1 MTFALWKQAI
11 IDTHEQL
18 IEQLEDKYKNH
29 ITKLLE
35 QKKLLLI
42 QLQKAL
48 CHQFMNIE
56 NISNQ
61 FTQSDLSSID
71 STTTSNATLN
81 TNQVPIFSLKDTN
94 LIDSGNKFECNHCHK
109 FLSSTQSLA
118 RHTKSHIEKPY
129 KCNYCNYRSSRK
141 DHLQRHI
148 RIHTGEKPFKC
159 EYCDKRFKQISNLK
173 KHTRIHTGEKPF
185 KCEYCDKRFTQNCHL
200 NAHNMIHTGEKPY
213 KCDDCDYRSRT
224 KYSLTNHVRIHNQ
237 K

>member
-159 EYCDKRFKQISNLK
+159 EYCDKRF
-173 KHTRIHTGEKPF
+173 
-185 KCEYCDKRFTQNCHL
+185 TQNCHL

>member
-1 MTFALWKQAI
+1 
-11 IDTHEQL
+11 
-18 IEQLEDKYKNH
+18 
-29 ITKLLE
+29 
-35 QKKLLLI
+35 
-42 QLQKAL
+42 
-48 CHQFMNIE
+48 MNIE

-81 TNQVPIFSLKDTN
+81 TNQVPMFSLKDTN

-141 DHLQRHI
+141 DHLQR
-148 RIHTGEKPFKC
+148 
-159 EYCDKRFKQISNLK
+159 
-173 KHTRIHTGEKPF
+173 HTRIHTGEKPF